1 MEKVLT
7 KVVVGILSLM
17 VTTAYVI
24 GFLYDA
30 AFLEKLGFAHYEMI
44 GDSLEY
50 LSIGGVYLFFNFSSG
65 LAFFMLVGALIG
77 CGYMPLKRFITAKAN
92 WVGSYLDLQSLPYI
106 LIGLLPVLFV
116 AFVPV
121 VNDANELADQH
132 LKSEANTKVCKLSD
146 QQCFNGIVVKYRD
159 GKLVFLSKDK
169 STYNRVIVIPEKNIA
184 IVQQLS

>member
-1 MEKVLT
+1 MEKDLT

-30 AFLEKLGFAHYEMI
+30 AFLEKLGLAHYEMI

-50 LSIGGVYLFFNFSSG
+50 LSIGGMYLFFNFASG
-65 LAFFMLVGALIG
+65 LAFFMIVGALIG

-92 WVGSYLDLQSLPYI
+92 GLSSYVDLQSLPYI
-106 LIGLLPVLFV
+106 LIGSLPVLFV
-116 AFVPV
+116 ALVPV
-121 VNDANELADQH
+121 VNDANELAAQH
-132 LKSEANTKVCKLSD
+132 LKSEANTQVCKLSD

-169 STYNRVIVIPEKNIA
+169 STYNRVFVIPEKNIA